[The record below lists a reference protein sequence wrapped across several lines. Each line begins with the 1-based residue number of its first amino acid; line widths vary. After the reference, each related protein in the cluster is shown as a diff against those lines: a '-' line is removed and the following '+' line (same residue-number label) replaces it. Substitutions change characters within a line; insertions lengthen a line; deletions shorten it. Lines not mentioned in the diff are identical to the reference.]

1 MVELIFNEVKGMQ
14 FQLYIDI
21 LISWFVK
28 FFNLINNLYWQE
40 IERKKLK
47 WLQSYQNKN
56 LNFPTHMTGL
66 FCHFN

>member
-1 MVELIFNEVKGMQ
+1 MQ

-40 IERKKLK
+40 IERKKMK
-47 WLQSYQNKN
+47 WLQLDQNKN

-66 FCHFN
+66 FCHLN